1 MKEIHNENNIKTSS
15 AKKYNHYQ
23 NRTNNNTEY
32 YKRKLRADMNNLF
45 NGSAE
50 DKLKALNLAEE
61 LADKSTLPI
70 LRRGLKDM
78 DSQIVELSAS
88 LIGKFK

>member
-1 MKEIHNENNIKTSS
+1 
-15 AKKYNHYQ
+15 
-23 NRTNNNTEY
+23 
-32 YKRKLRADMNNLF
+32 MNNLF

-50 DKLKALNLAEE
+50 DKLKALNLARE

-70 LRRGLKDM
+70 LRRGLKDV
-78 DSQIVELSAS
+78 DPEIVEVSAS